1 MREDETSLFFC
12 ILLDLSSNLGHNKY
26 KKLLKIETRSTGGE
40 TAAINQYLDE
50 LDTKNNVVTRYDG
63 YKNCNVSNDYY
74 SLSYSGG
81 WILTLNVNCFDTQ
94 TWQEIPAGT
103 KYNWAYSKS
112 IKYWFLM
119 E

>member
-1 MREDETSLFFC
+1 MPFLFFPH
-12 ILLDLSSNLGHNKY
+12 SSSNSNLGNVKY

-63 YKNCNVSNDYY
+63 YKNCNVFNDYY

-103 KYNWAYSKS
+103 KYNWAYGKS